1 MRARHLRT
9 FFLAGLL
16 AGGASLAAAQP
27 SAAQQRY
34 DQQIARCN
42 DGTLPAPAREACVRA
57 AGNLLDRVEG
67 GPPPAAAVTSRDGRA
82 TVVAPE
88 GTAPSSGGADARP
101 SGDGRAIV
109 VPSAQSSN
117 TTAPR

>member
-1 MRARHLRT
+1 MSALHLRT
-9 FFLAGLL
+9 LFLAGLL

-88 GTAPSSGGADARP
+88 GSAPSSGGADARP

-109 VPSAQSSN
+109 VPSAESSN

>member
-1 MRARHLRT
+1 MSAQRLRT
-9 FFLAGLL
+9 LFLTGLL
-16 AGGASLAAAQP
+16 VSGASLAVAQP

-34 DQQIARCN
+34 EQQIARCN
-42 DGTLPAPAREACVRA
+42 DGSLPAPAREACVRA
-57 AGNLLDRVEG
+57 AGNVLDRVEG

-88 GTAPSSGGADARP
+88 GTVPSSGGADARP
-101 SGDGRAIV
+101 SRDGRAIV
-109 VPSAQSSN
+109 VPSAEST